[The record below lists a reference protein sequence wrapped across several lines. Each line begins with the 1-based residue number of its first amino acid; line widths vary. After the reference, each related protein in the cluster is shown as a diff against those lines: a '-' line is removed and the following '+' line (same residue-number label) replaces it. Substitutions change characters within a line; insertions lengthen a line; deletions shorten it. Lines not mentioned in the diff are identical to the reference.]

1 MDNIDGLIGRLPQF
15 RILWVKA
22 LCCNYP
28 EISEPTLILETG
40 LSNRRP
46 PHCVMLKKSID
57 LNSLVICD
65 FLNPWLFLQPD
76 IPSRCDETW
85 VMRDYE
91 AMHRAIEMQMKRIC
105 LRNFSATFMYTI
117 CWMCLIYLI
126 HFETLLWNVVLC
138 ISNLWYWPLSMKHRT
153 NNWFGKAKN
162 LEITQILVIS
172 IIMSTPSTSL
182 LCQRHFFI
190 HSFTHSFVSIIL
202 ASWRKRVRLSTS
214 GIVSL

>member
-46 PHCVMLKKSID
+46 PHYVMLKKSID

-105 LRNFSATFMYTI
+105 LRNFSATFVYTI

-126 HFETLLWNVVLC
+126 HFTRHHSEMCLV
-138 ISNLWYWPLSMKHRT
+138 YQ
-153 NNWFGKAKN
+153 
-162 LEITQILVIS
+162 QIVILIS
-172 IIMSTPSTSL
+172 IDETTDKL
-182 LCQRHFFI
+182 LIWESSKPWEWVNPFHAI
-190 HSFTHSFVSIIL
+190 SVPIYT
-202 ASWRKRVRLSTS
+202 
-214 GIVSL
+214 